1 MPRTQASADP
11 ARRAEG
17 CHGEPAGP
25 LTAADALSLRFEK
38 LIDVLPL
45 REPRRMPGGAA
56 MLEVG
61 LVVGC
66 ADDAADDSE
75 QLLHEG
81 RRAAVPPCRHVSLP
95 PHTHSP
101 HTAPRVRRPPCVARA
116 RATTRA
122 ATSRSGPSR
131 PP

>member
-17 CHGEPAGP
+17 CHGEPARP

-45 REPRRMPGGAA
+45 REPRRMPSDAA

-61 LVVGC
+61 LIVGC
-66 ADDAADDSE
+66 TDDPADDSE
-75 QLLHEG
+75 KTLHDC
-81 RRAAVPPCRHVSLP
+81 RRVSLP

-101 HTAPRVRRPPCVARA
+101 HRAPRVRRPPCAARA
-116 RATTRA
+116 PATTRA
-122 ATSRSGPSR
+122 TT
-131 PP
+131 